1 MTPAI
6 PRITLALLLLTSLLP
21 AAAQQP
27 DSAQPASTSAPAT
40 RPIRA
45 LLITGGCC
53 HEYDRQKLI
62 LTRGISAR
70 ANVVWTVVHQ
80 GGTSTDTKIPFYN
93 DPSWADG
100 FDIVVHNEC
109 FADVKDPDFVDGILR
124 PHQQGTPAILIHC
137 AMHCYRVG
145 DDRWFEFCGVQS
157 PGHGPHY
164 SYAIDNLQPDNPI
177 MAGFGERFVVPKGEL
192 YHAAKVFDTATPL
205 ASARRQDNNEPQVCV
220 WTNNYRG
227 TKVFATTVGHY
238 SETMAEPVYLDM
250 LTRGL
255 LWATGRSP
263 DQHFAPATPEQDQQV
278 RALITAPL
286 NDNSPV
292 LTQGCCGEGN
302 LVFNRKATASSE
314 ETPKNNLAGRA
325 VDGRLDTRWCAAG
338 PAAGETLTLD
348 METPQSIRNIR
359 IHWEQPQ
366 TAYRYS
372 LAASADGSAWTTLAD
387 HSENQRRNGLSTDAV
402 KADNVRW
409 LRITFLG
416 SNGGGWGSIREVE
429 ASAGDLPPLPP
440 GLTAGDESSAS
451 TADVKSPA
459 GFRSTVF
466 AAPPEV
472 TYPVCLTTSPAGE
485 VFVGV
490 DEQGSLGKDP
500 GRGKV
505 VRCIDTDGDGKAD
518 RFNDFARMDH
528 PRGLVWDNGSL
539 WVLHPPFL
547 SVFRDLNAD
556 GTADESQVLIEGIS
570 TEEVEK
576 RGADHT
582 TNGIRLGIDGWIYIA
597 VGDFGFQKAVGRD
610 GTTLGRRGGGVVRVR
625 PDGTEMEFFS
635 WGQRNI
641 VDIAIDPFLNVFTR
655 DNTNDGGGWDIRL
668 SHVMQSANYG
678 YPSQYINFTQEIMPP
693 LADYGGGSGC
703 GALYFQ
709 DARWPQSH
717 NDILLTCD
725 WGRSEVF
732 SHRLPRHGATFDAQQ
747 DTFLNIPR
755 PTDAD
760 ADASGRLFVSS
771 WKNGGF
777 SFDRP
782 DVGFVALITPEEF
795 IPRPAPVF
803 SELSDEQ
810 LVAALTHPAD
820 AGRLH
825 AQREILR
832 RPSITAAPL
841 VAAARNTASPA
852 YARVAALWT
861 LRQKDWDGFR
871 SAFTTLLIDPL
882 LREHAIRAATDR
894 RSQLDKALFSPIFS
908 KLDDPDPRVQAAAIT
923 ALGRYADT
931 RAASG
936 LLLAAVRTEPP
947 VEGHADAWRNPD
959 PGRVLQHLAVQALVD
974 LQAVDTCLA
983 AIGTPL
989 ELPALAALQRI
1000 HQPATVDGLF
1010 QKLGTTWDLRRRSD
1024 LWTALIRL
1032 YHREG
1037 EFTAESPKWWG
1048 TRPDTSGPYY
1058 DRQKWSESDRI
1069 AAAVKTALQD
1079 GNEAQKAELLAIL
1092 KRHVVNLDGVS
1103 EQAAAMVADKPI
1115 ELPKAD
1121 PGDPNLIANLPWEQV
1136 LARTLAAGAGDP
1148 EKGQLLFRQ
1157 QACINCHSFANGQQP
1172 RGPHLVDIT
1181 KRYKREE
1188 LIESIVQP
1196 SRRIAQG
1203 FDTWAIAMESGQV
1216 HTGFIVLESAE
1227 TVTLRDT
1234 TGIARDLIQDEI
1246 EDRVRQEISVMPAG
1260 IVGNLTPQ
1268 QLADLL
1274 AWLDTLH

>member
-6 PRITLALLLLTSLLP
+6 PRITLALFLLTSLLP

-27 DSAQPASTSAPAT
+27 DSAQPASTSAAAA

-93 DPSWADG
+93 DPNWADG

-124 PHQQGTPAILIHC
+124 PHRQGVPAILIHC

-145 DDRWFEFCGVQS
+145 DDRWFEFCGIQS

-164 SYAIDNLQPDNPI
+164 SYTIDNLQPENPI

-314 ETPKNNLAGRA
+314 ETSKNNFAANA

-338 PAAGETLTLD
+338 PAADETLTID

-359 IHWEQPQ
+359 VHWEQPQ
-366 TAYRYS
+366 TAYRYRI
-372 LAASADGSAWTTLAD
+372 AASPDGTDWSTLAD
-387 HSENQRRNGLSTDAV
+387 HAENRSRNGLSTDAV

-416 SNGGGWGSIREVE
+416 SSSGGWGSIREVE
-429 ASAGDLPPLPP
+429 ATAGDLPPLPP
-440 GLTAGDESSAS
+440 GISAGTEASAS
-451 TADVKSPA
+451 AADVKSPA
-459 GFRSTVF
+459 GFRSVVF

-505 VRCIDTDGDGKAD
+505 VRCIDTDGDGRAD

-539 WVLHPPFL
+539 WVLHPPLL
-547 SVFRDLNAD
+547 SVFRDLNND

-570 TEEVEK
+570 TAEVEK

-641 VDIAIDPFLNVFTR
+641 VDIAIDPYLNVFTR

-668 SHVMQSANYG
+668 SHVMQTANYG

-717 NDILLTCD
+717 SDMLLTCD

-782 DVGFVALITPEEF
+782 DVGFVALITPEDF

-803 SELSDEQ
+803 SELTDEQ
-810 LVAALTHPAD
+810 LVAALAHPAD

-832 RPSITAAPL
+832 RPSITAAAL
-841 VAAARNTASPA
+841 LAAARHTTSPA

-871 SAFTTLLIDPL
+871 SAFATLLIDPL
-882 LREHAIRAATDR
+882 LREHAVRAATDR
-894 RSQLDKALFSPIFS
+894 RTQLDKSLFAPIFS
-908 KLDDPDPRVQAAAIT
+908 KLDDPDPRVQAASIV
-923 ALGRYADT
+923 ALGRCGDL
-931 RAASG
+931 RAAQG
-936 LLLAAVRTEPP
+936 LLQAAQRTEAAPA
-947 VEGHADAWRNPD
+947 GHADAWRNPD
-959 PGRVLQHLAVQALVD
+959 PGRVLQHLAVQALAD

-989 ELPALAALQRI
+989 EQHALAALQRI

-1010 QKLGTTWDLRRRSD
+1010 RKLGSTWDPRRRSE

-1037 EFTAESPKWWG
+1037 EFTADSPQWWG

-1058 DRQKWSESDRI
+1058 DRQKWAESDRI

-1079 GNEAQKAELLAIL
+1079 GNEAQKAELQAIL
-1092 KRHVVNLDGVS
+1092 KRHVVNLEGVS
-1103 EQAAAMVADKPI
+1103 DQAAAMVADKPI

-1136 LARTLAAGAGDP
+1136 LARTIAAGAGDP
-1148 EKGQLLFRQ
+1148 EKGRLLFRQ

-1203 FDTWAIAMESGQV
+1203 FDTWAIAMQSGQV

-1260 IVGNLTPQ
+1260 VVGNLTPQ

-1274 AWLDTLH
+1274 AWLETLH